1 MACKILGKVRIPQKL
16 LLFAGLHCTS
26 EVKQL
31 ETEFRNKVSFH
42 PLAQRSLAGFQS
54 QIIIKCQCDVS

>member
-1 MACKILGKVRIPQKL
+1 ML

-26 EVKQL
+26 VVTQL

-42 PLAQRSLAGFQS
+42 PLAQCSLAGFQS
-54 QIIIKCQCDVS
+54 QIIIFASAYTSRYFHFFPLGEY

>member
-1 MACKILGKVRIPQKL
+1 ML

-26 EVKQL
+26 VVTQL

-42 PLAQRSLAGFQS
+42 PLAQCSLAGFQS
-54 QIIIKCQCDVS
+54 QIIN

>member
-1 MACKILGKVRIPQKL
+1 MS

-26 EVKQL
+26 EVTQL

-42 PLAQRSLAGFQS
+42 PLAQCSLAGFRS
-54 QIIIKCQCDVS
+54 QILLNVSMKSVKVMIQQDSEQEVP

>member
-1 MACKILGKVRIPQKL
+1 ML

-26 EVKQL
+26 EVTQP

-42 PLAQRSLAGFQS
+42 PLAQCSLAGFQS
-54 QIIIKCQCDVS
+54 QIIIKYQCDVSYSYDLTRF